1 MNQQEPIEK
10 PEMSNSTK
18 GVIFSLFA
26 QAIWGFS
33 VLLTKQITAD
43 YSTLTVLSWR
53 FTTGM
58 AAMTILAAIGVLPIH
73 LKGKSLKPLVLFSIF
88 QPCLYFIGETV
99 GIKNTTASESGI
111 LIAMIPIVTLILS
124 IVFLKK
130 VPSRLQTAGVVISVL
145 GIVLMVACKGDG
157 VSFNAIGYIALVLA
171 VFSAAIF
178 SILSAKAE
186 EFSSLE
192 KTYFMTGMGTIF
204 FDFAAAFEH
213 ISQGTVKS
221 WLTLPLHNMQFMLTS
236 LYLGVG
242 CSVIAFSCMHSSIKY
257 IGATRTTTFASIT
270 TVLTVLCGVF
280 ILGETLSLLQ
290 AAGIILVIIGIYMAN
305 KVSKEEE

>member
-10 PEMSNSTK
+10 QEMSNSTK
-18 GVIFSLFA
+18 GVILSLFA

-58 AAMTILAAIGVLPIH
+58 IVMTILAAIGIFPIH
-73 LKGKSLKPLVLFSIF
+73 LKGKSLKPLVMFSLF
-88 QPCLYFIGETV
+88 QPCVYFIGETV

-124 IVFLKK
+124 ILFLKK
-130 VPSRLQTAGVVISVL
+130 IPSKMQTAGVVISVL
-145 GIVLMVACKGDG
+145 GIVLMVACKGAG
-157 VSFNAIGYIALVLA
+157 VSFNIIGYMALAVA

-186 EFSSLE
+186 GYNSFE
-192 KTYFMTGMGTIF
+192 KTYFMTGMGTLF
-204 FDFAAAFEH
+204 FDIGAAFEH

-221 WLTLPLHNMQFMLTS
+221 WLTIPFNNMQFLLTS
-236 LYLGVG
+236 LYLGIG
-242 CSVIAFSCMHSSIKY
+242 CSVIAFSCMHASIKY

-280 ILGETLSLLQ
+280 ILGENLSLLQ
-290 AAGIILVIIGIYMAN
+290 GAGIVLVIIGIYMAN
-305 KVSKEEE
+305 KVSEEGE